1 MIMEEQTSITTKPS
15 ETPQDSQLV
24 GVSVRAWLAI
34 LLTITVCVM
43 ALLTLKVEEP
53 LYTLATIALG
63 FYFGQKNK

>member
-1 MIMEEQTSITTKPS
+1 MNEETQITTRTTDQAPN
-15 ETPQDSQLV
+15 DSQLI

-43 ALLTLKVEEP
+43 ALLALKVEEP

>member
-1 MIMEEQTSITTKPS
+1 MNEETQITTRTTDQAPN
-15 ETPQDSQLV
+15 DSQLI

>member
-1 MIMEEQTSITTKPS
+1 MNEETQITTRTTDQAPN
-15 ETPQDSQLV
+15 DSQLI

-34 LLTITVCVM
+34 MLTITVCVM
-43 ALLTLKVEEP
+43 ALLALKVEEP

>member
-1 MIMEEQTSITTKPS
+1 MNEETQITTRTTDQ
-15 ETPQDSQLV
+15 TPQDSQLV

>member
-1 MIMEEQTSITTKPS
+1 MNEGTEIITKPA
-15 ETPQDSQLV
+15 EQPPGDSQLI

-43 ALLTLKVEEP
+43 ALLALKVEEP

>member
-1 MIMEEQTSITTKPS
+1 MNEETNFTTRTPEQPS
-15 ETPQDSQLV
+15 DSQLV

-43 ALLTLKVEEP
+43 ALLALKVEEP
-53 LYTLATIALG
+53 LYTLTTIALG

>member
-1 MIMEEQTSITTKPS
+1 MNEETTITTRATDQP
-15 ETPQDSQLV
+15 PQDSQLV

>member
-1 MIMEEQTSITTKPS
+1 MNEETQIITKPADQ
-15 ETPQDSQLV
+15 TPGDSHLI